1 MRPKPEH
8 PVQEDFD
15 FLILLNIIV
24 FIIYIYMYSPNV
36 SLVIC
41 ELLNAMVVFLPVI
54 VGLLFV
60 LVFP

>member
-1 MRPKPEH
+1 MKPKPAH
-8 PVQEDFD
+8 PVQEDFY
-15 FLILLNIIV
+15 FLI
-24 FIIYIYMYSPNV
+24 IYSV

-41 ELLNAMVVFLPVI
+41 ELLNVHVCFPVV